1 MSNIL
6 TIVSLSS
13 IRPRSTRPSLLRAVN
28 LNGWVGVS
36 VLALASWFAAGR
48 AGFRLDRRAG
58 ILFAALVLG
67 ALAKFTVF
75 PIHDTRIYFPHLIPP
90 FLLLATPFMALWAA
104 SVRGQ
109 NRAALHVIPG
119 DKP

>member
-1 MSNIL
+1 AGFNPPFSVTAYL
-6 TIVSLSS
+6 
-13 IRPRSTRPSLLRAVN
+13 RAFAASLLRAVS
-28 LNGWVGVS
+28 LNSWVGVS
-36 VLALASWFAAGR
+36 VLALAGWFAAAR

-104 SVRGQ
+104 AARGQ
-109 NRAALHVIPG
+109 NRAPLPIIPG